1 MFLVRVFNHFKSKR
15 QKKKML
21 SCGKNVSI
29 QQPFNV
35 VSFKNL
41 IMGDNCYIA
50 PGVRFINSRAK
61 IILGN
66 NVLIG
71 GDSKFISGN
80 HRIDIPGLY
89 MSEVTDDYK
98 NEEYD
103 KYDKDIIVEDDVM
116 FGVNCL
122 VLSGVH
128 IGTGSFIGAGSIVN
142 KDIPPYSIAVGVPAK
157 VIKQRFTSEQLD
169 EHLKILKNRGLLRDN
184 ISK

>member
-1 MFLVRVFNHFKSKR
+1 MFFLRVFNHLKSKR
-15 QKKKML
+15 QKRKML

-35 VSFKNL
+35 TDFRNVV
-41 IMGDNCYIA
+41 MGDNCYIA

-80 HRIDIPGLY
+80 HRIDVPGLY
-89 MSEVTDDYK
+89 MSEITDKYK
-98 NEEYD
+98 DSEYD
-103 KYDKDIIVEDDVM
+103 KYDKDIVIGDDVM

-128 IGTGSFIGAGSIVN
+128 VGTGSFIGAGSIVT
-142 KDIPPYSIAVGVPAK
+142 KDIPSYSVAIGAPAK
-157 VIKQRFTSEQLD
+157 VVKPRFTDEQLKL
-169 EHLKILKNRGLLRDN
+169 HLEILKSRNLL
-184 ISK
+184 K